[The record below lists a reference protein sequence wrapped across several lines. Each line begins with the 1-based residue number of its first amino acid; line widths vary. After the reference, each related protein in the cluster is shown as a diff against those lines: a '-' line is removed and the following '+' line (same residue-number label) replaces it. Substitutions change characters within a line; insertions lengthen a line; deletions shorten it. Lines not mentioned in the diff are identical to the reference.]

1 MAGSLGQRDVEILQV
16 NVGASG
22 ATQIMFGDLYGPLQV
37 ATGGT
42 SLLFNQAGF
51 NETSDGFPPTVAWSY
66 LLRQSLVPGVVG
78 HSSGFHSLKPG
89 LRDRSRASD
98 RPTAP
103 AWRLVAR
110 TPAHLGT
117 LRLSTRTRRRS
128 PVNDLGPGT
137 PLAWEPGGKAL
148 LVSDSPLSSISLEG
162 ETTRL
167 PYAGPSAAITPYQFY
182 TETPSTTRAHSCS
195 PPTGPQALVQ
205 NQDGAYVYNISS
217 QQTSQLVEPT
227 RVAPPT
233 ASVNVVVATD
243 QVFAWAL
250 QCFGIG
256 ERSCNAELR
265 RLSLATGIR
274 DVVASGDRALP
285 FAVSP
290 DGTKIAFA
298 DDQNIYVKS
307 IQP

>member
-1 MAGSLGQRDVEILQV
+1 MSR
-16 NVGASG
+16 
-22 ATQIMFGDLYGPLQV
+22 
-37 ATGGT
+37 
-42 SLLFNQAGF
+42 
-51 NETSDGFPPTVAWSY
+51 
-66 LLRQSLVPGVVG
+66 

-89 LRDRSRASD
+89 LRDRSRASY

-117 LRLSTRTRRRS
+117 LEIIDADKATIS
-128 PVNDLGPGT
+128 VNDLGPGT

-167 PYAGPSAAITPYQFY
+167 PYAGPSAAISPYRFY
-182 TETPSTTRAHSCS
+182 TETPSTTRYFWTA
-195 PPTGPQALVQ
+195 TGPQALVQ